1 MNLVFLLEE
10 RSMKELLNGIL
21 PKILPEAIS
30 FQVIPHNGKSDL
42 QRSISKKMRRIVEQT
57 GKEAVIRIV
66 CRELESWYFG
76 DLRAVSLACN
86 ENLEPLAKRK
96 KYRIPDEIGNPKE
109 ELKKIIPVH
118 QQTSG
123 ARRIGPLMNID
134 ANTSESFRQFVQGGT
149 ASDEKEPY
157 INERKV
163 LPLIFNMRKSKFGN
177 LNLEKFPKNLLTN

>member
-1 MNLVFLLEE
+1 MNLVFLVEQ

-21 PKILPEAIS
+21 PKILPKAIS
-30 FQVIPHNGKSDL
+30 FQIIPHNGKSDL
-42 QRSISKKMRRIVEQT
+42 QRSISKKMAGRNVPDTKFVILHDQDSADCKELKQKLRRIVEQT

-76 DLRAVSLACN
+76 DLRAVSLAYN

-109 ELKKIIPVH
+109 ELKKIIPVN
-118 QQTSG
+118 QQISG

-134 ANTSESFRQFVQGGT
+134 ANTSESFRQFVQGVRHLT
-149 ASDEKEPY
+149 KKE
-157 INERKV
+157 
-163 LPLIFNMRKSKFGN
+163 
-177 LNLEKFPKNLLTN
+177 LT